1 MWLIK
6 KPSYPCFMKIEKKQ
20 KQNKKTQANLPKLL
34 LLRAIWGAQRV
45 LCS

>member
-20 KQNKKTQANLPKLL
+20 KQNKKPKPTCLN
-34 LLRAIWGAQRV
+34 
-45 LCS
+45 CYF